1 MAFIVI
7 IIIIKNWYGLR
18 HLFWNFEVQFNKKNV
33 MEPFLICYKYF
44 FLAAKQWEIIYLRN
58 PIKIH
63 IWEIII
69 IIIMLCSKR
78 CQR

>member
-7 IIIIKNWYGLR
+7 IIIIKKWYGLR

-44 FLAAKQWEIIYLRN
+44 SLAAKQWEIIYLRN

-63 IWEIII
+63 LWEIII
-69 IIIMLCSKR
+69 IILCSKR